1 MGMIAVKLIC
11 RRTMGYSNMMLCVVK
26 MSRIRGTYTHLI
38 GRNSSQDE
46 DYGNDSFCRD
56 EAGLLL

>member
-1 MGMIAVKLIC
+1 MDIIAVKLIC
-11 RRTMGYSNMMLCVVK
+11 RKTMGYSNMMLCVIK
-26 MSRIRGTYTHLI
+26 MSRIRGTYTHEI